1 MQLRE
6 AADALGVHYPAA
18 DGWVRDGAL
27 PARKRGRGY
36 EISEAD
42 VALLAQRRELG
53 GEHRLHRPGA
63 PGDCD
68 RRAAA
73 HLSLSHMKGES
84 RGYL

>member
-6 AADALGVHYPAA
+6 AADALGVHYPTA

-27 PARKRGRGY
+27 
-36 EISEAD
+36 S
-42 VALLAQRRELG
+42 ALRDIGAAWAANTASIAQ
-53 GEHRLHRPGA
+53 EHRA
-63 PGDCD
+63 TAI